1 MVNDY
6 CQMNFKYLVSDNTY
20 LIHGVDIGVVATF
33 LLNRNLLYCQV
44 LQTSILFLFAPD
56 HIQVQLLFDLLL
68 VAVSGIEELA
78 GLFSRY
84 IR

>member
-6 CQMNFKYLVSDNTY
+6 WQTNFKYLVSDNTY
-20 LIHGVDIGVVATF
+20 LIHGVDIGVVAAF

-44 LQTSILFLFAPD
+44 LQTSIFLLFTPH

-68 VAVSGIEELA
+68 VAVSRIEQFA